1 MKYLIINADDF
12 GYSHSINKGII
23 EGHLDGIIT
32 STTVLV
38 DAIAA
43 HEAKNLIDY
52 PNLSVGLH
60 FYPKPDADLEKEFK
74 RQLGLFETIVG
85 HKPDSIDTHKSLPS
99 DQKNM
104 ESILRT
110 YSKENGTPV
119 RRLGKTKFID
129 SFCGISLHGDGTL
142 DETKVTVQGLKNA
155 IDEATEKVNEIMTHA
170 GYCDDYL
177 LSKSSYNV
185 TREKELKSIL
195 DPRIKPY
202 IASKGLKLVNWV
214 QLKDFVSTNST
225 LE

>member
-12 GYSHSINKGII
+12 GYSYSVNKGII

-38 DAIAA
+38 DANAA
-43 HEAKNLIDY
+43 HEAKNLKDY

-60 FYPKPDADLEKEFK
+60 FNPKPDEDLETEFK
-74 RQLGLFETIVG
+74 RQLELFESIVG
-85 HKPDSIDTHKSLPS
+85 HKPDSIDTHKSPPS
-99 DQKNM
+99 DKENM
-104 ESILRT
+104 EMMLRKYT
-110 YSKENGTPV
+110 KEQNTPV
-119 RRLGKTKFID
+119 RKLGKVKFIR
-129 SFCGISLHGDGTL
+129 SFFGLNIDVTGSL
-142 DETKVTVQGLKNA
+142 DETKVTVKGLKNA
-155 IDEATEKVNEIMTHA
+155 IDEATDNVNEIMTHS

-202 IASKGLKLVNWV
+202 IASRGIKLVNWV
-214 QLKDFVSTNST
+214 QLKNFVSIDST
-225 LE
+225 P